1 MLAFLSALP
10 IARRSGR
17 VLALLR
23 GALVAAVLLAPAT
36 ARTEDTTDPTCDK
49 ACSVNRNC
57 SSTGIVCLPDD
68 RACADRARSSN
79 LEVKCEQRCDSGVRF
94 VYCPPDTGRSDSKYV
109 WVFLAFAV
117 GLAAVGAPLAWLVLR
132 KKEP

>member
-1 MLAFLSALP
+1 MRAFPSALP
-10 IARRSGR
+10 VARRTGR
-17 VLALLR
+17 VLAPLR
-23 GALVAAVLLAPAT
+23 GALVAVLLLVTPKAWS
-36 ARTEDTTDPTCDK
+36 DTTDPTCDK

-57 SSTGIVCLPDD
+57 SSTGIVCVPDD
-68 RACADRARSSN
+68 RDCADRARSNN
-79 LEVKCEQRCDSGVRF
+79 LEVKCEQQCDSGVRF